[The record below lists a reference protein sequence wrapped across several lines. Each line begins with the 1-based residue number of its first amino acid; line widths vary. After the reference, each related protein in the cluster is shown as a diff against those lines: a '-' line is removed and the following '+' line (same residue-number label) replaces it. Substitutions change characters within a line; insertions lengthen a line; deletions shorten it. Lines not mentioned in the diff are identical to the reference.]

1 MTVSHISCRIRERP
15 RHQPG
20 RRRDNPARG
29 DSGSPVD
36 GRRWVP
42 ETRRSRRR
50 EVSSRHVTIVRRQ
63 SGPAPNRATGS
74 PTVQSVGR
82 NPSYLDRAHAPA
94 GRWRDRYFC
103 EWGIVVGDRVRRTR
117 VEQGL
122 RWRSSERSS
131 RSPKEVATAAG
142 TSHASSAGG
151 RARRS
156 TCTSPSRKRSDL
168 CPDGCSAHKPV
179 SEAEMTLLNVLREL
193 SISPSEAIVVLT
205 ADARP
210 DGAPAQSM

>member
-1 MTVSHISCRIRERP
+1 M
-15 RHQPG
+15 
-20 RRRDNPARG
+20 
-29 DSGSPVD
+29 
-36 GRRWVP
+36 
-42 ETRRSRRR
+42 
-50 EVSSRHVTIVRRQ
+50 
-63 SGPAPNRATGS
+63 
-74 PTVQSVGR
+74 GR
-82 NPSYLDRAHAPA
+82 NRSYLDRAHAPA

-122 RWRSSERSS
+122 TLEKLREVVEKPEGGGYSGGYFSRLER
-131 RSPKEVATAAG
+131 G
-142 TSHASSAGG
+142 WASAPLYVYIALAEALGLVPG
-151 RARRS
+151 R
-156 TCTSPSRKRSDL
+156 L
-168 CPDGCSAHKPV
+168 LGPDDAHKPV